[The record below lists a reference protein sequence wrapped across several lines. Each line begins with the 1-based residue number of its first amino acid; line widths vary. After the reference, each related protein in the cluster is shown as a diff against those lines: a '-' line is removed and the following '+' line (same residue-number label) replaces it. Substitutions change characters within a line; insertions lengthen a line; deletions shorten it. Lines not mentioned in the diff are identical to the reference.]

1 MPVMIKAARLFRF
14 IATGRLIMMNK
25 IFYAESW
32 FPYHWI
38 IAICNR
44 TYPTLALQR
53 VQIAIRLTTKRA
65 NSRYRVNAK
74 LCQLPHQK
82 SGTSD

>member
-1 MPVMIKAARLFRF
+1 MDQVMPVMIKAARLFRF

-25 IFYAESW
+25 IYYVAE
-32 FPYHWI
+32 I

-53 VQIAIRLTTKRA
+53 VQIAIRLTTRRA